1 MLTFADIQI
10 EDNIYNE
17 STNTL
22 SGYILTE
29 ENGWTEGLIKD
40 SQGNKK
46 FIFGTFTRYKSLQ
59 LYSLDS
65 NNPVEIFEFNAS
77 KSSIPILYTFYTGET
92 FLVEDSMKKYVSPC
106 KIASRLLERDPRDG
120 INEGKEAFIVNLK
133 KWKASNITAETAE
146 IYQKFLFNIDTLTK
160 NIDLD
165 KNTTIR

>member
-10 EDNIYNE
+10 ENNIENK

-22 SGYILTE
+22 LGYILTAE
-29 ENGWTEGLIKD
+29 DGWTEGLIKD

-65 NNPVEIFEFNAS
+65 NNPEEIFEFNAS
-77 KSSIPILYTFYTGET
+77 KSPTLYTFYTGKT
-92 FLVEDSMKKYVSPC
+92 FLIENSTKKYVSPC
-106 KIASRLLERDPRDG
+106 KIVSKLLERDPRDG
-120 INEGKEAFIVNLK
+120 VNEKKETFITNLK
-133 KWKASNITAETAE
+133 KWKDSNITAETAE
-146 IYQKFLFNIDTLTK
+146 TYQKLLSTMDILTK

-165 KNTTIR
+165 KNTGIR